1 LGILAREFEQQ
12 QLIGL
17 LQTLGPNTPVLPLIL
32 KGILQ
37 NSSLTNRGEMVA
49 TLDQMSQPNPEA
61 QQAEMQKQQMQMEL
75 IQAQIADLQAKAQK
89 SNADA
94 QKALAEAQVTPQVAQ
109 AKVVAAL
116 STNLDEDNEA
126 KDFERRYKLAELAI
140 KQEDIQSNER
150 IAMAQMN
157 AKKTEDT
164 IFQDLMKETTNG

>member
-37 NSSLTNRGEMVA
+37 NSSLTNRGELIA
-49 TLDQMSQPNPEA
+49 TLDQMSQPDPQA
-61 QQAEMQKQQMQMEL
+61 QQAQMQQQQMQMAL
-75 IQAQIADLQAKAQK
+75 LQAQIEDLQAKTQK
-89 SNADA
+89 SQADA
-94 QKALAEAQVTPQVAQ
+94 QKSMVEAQVAPQLAQ

-116 STNLDEDNEA
+116 STNLDEDNES
-126 KDFERRYKLAELAI
+126 KDFQRRVQMTELML

-150 IAMAQMN
+150 IATLQMLN
-157 AKKTEDT
+157 KQAK
-164 IFQDLMKETTNG
+164 M

>member
-37 NSSLTNRGEMVA
+37 NSSLTNRGELIA
-49 TLDQMSQPNPEA
+49 TLDQMSQPDPQA
-61 QQAEMQKQQMQMEL
+61 QQAQMQQQQMQMQL
-75 IQAQIADLQAKAQK
+75 LQAQIEDLQAKTQK
-89 SNADA
+89 SQADA
-94 QKALAEAQVTPQVAQ
+94 QKSMVEAQVAPQLAQ

-116 STNLDEDNEA
+116 STNLDEDDES
-126 KDFERRYKLAELAI
+126 KDFQRRVQMTELML

-150 IAMAQMN
+150 IATLQMLN
-157 AKKTEDT
+157 KQAK
-164 IFQDLMKETTNG
+164 M